1 MYLYGTGNISV
12 CYGFNAKIISMH
24 FFVTLLLSIAGLTAC
39 SSGNKNI
46 SYINSPTMENS
57 AASVHDFVMLSLEGD
72 TIPLSDFAGKVL
84 VIVNVASKCGLT
96 PQYKEI
102 EAFYRKY
109 KDKGV
114 EVLGFPANNFLSQ
127 EPGTNEDIREFC
139 ERNYG
144 VTFNMFS
151 KISVKGKNMAPL
163 YQYLTSKEKNG
174 VEDAPVKWNFQKF
187 LVDGNGKL
195 VRSFSPKTSVEDP
208 NSLEQ

>member
-1 MYLYGTGNISV
+1 MSYLLYFS
-12 CYGFNAKIISMH
+12 
-24 FFVTLLLSIAGLTAC
+24 LTILTMVAC
-39 SSGNKNI
+39 SSKQTEI
-46 SYINSPTMENS
+46 TYINNTAMTSDSQPS
-57 AASVHDFVMLSLEGD
+57 SVHDFTMLSLEGD
-72 TIPLSDFAGKVL
+72 TVSLADYKGKVL

-109 KDKGV
+109 KDRGV

-127 EPGTNEDIREFC
+127 EPGSNEDIKEFC

-144 VTFNMFS
+144 VTFPMFS

-163 YQYLTSKEKNG
+163 YQYLTSKDING

-187 LVDGNGKL
+187 LVDGEGKL
-195 VRSFSPKTSVEDP
+195 VRSFGPKTTVE
-208 NSLEQ
+208 EQEFLDAVEALLAK